1 MVGIIRL
8 IGQLK
13 AVPTTAQTAKACPA
27 NRLRWALTRSPLIG
41 MCVRPDSGMCVHVI
55 QRPKACTSPAS
66 EG

>member
-13 AVPTTAQTAKACPA
+13 AVRDNGTDSEGVSSQQAG
-27 NRLRWALTRSPLIG
+27 WALTRSPLIG